1 MVSHLGIL
9 VIFSVLV
16 GAFFGLLSRETLR
29 DGLKVFLVLTLSMVV
44 LSLLVAYLM
53 YPFPLR

>member
-1 MVSHLGIL
+1 MLSHLGLL
-9 VIFSVLV
+9 VIFAVLV
-16 GAFFGLLSRETLR
+16 GAFFGLISRETFR
-29 DGLKVFLVLTLSMVV
+29 EGVKVFLVLTLSMVV

>member
-1 MVSHLGIL
+1 MSHVGIL

-16 GAFFGLLSRETLR
+16 GAFFGLLSRETPR
-29 DGLKVFLVLTLSMVV
+29 EGIKVFLVMTLSMIL

-53 YPFPLR
+53 YPFPLQ

>member
-1 MVSHLGIL
+1 MVSHLGVL

-16 GAFFGLLSRETLR
+16 GAFFGLLSRETFR
-29 DGLKVFLVLTLSMVV
+29 EGLKVFLVLTLSMVV

>member
-1 MVSHLGIL
+1 MTHVAIL
-9 VIFSVLV
+9 ILFSVLV
-16 GAFFGLLSRETLR
+16 GAFFGLLSRETPR
-29 DGLKVFLVLTLSMVV
+29 EGLKVFAVMTLSMIL

>member
-9 VIFSVLV
+9 VIFSVMV

>member
-1 MVSHLGIL
+1 MSHLGIL

-16 GAFFGLLSRETLR
+16 AAFFALLTRETPREGVKL
-29 DGLKVFLVLTLSMVV
+29 FLILAASMIL

-53 YPFPLR
+53 YPFPLG

>member
-1 MVSHLGIL
+1 MSHLGIL

-16 GAFFGLLSRETLR
+16 AAFFGLLTRETLR
-29 DGLKVFLVLTLSMVV
+29 EGVKLFLILAASMIL

-53 YPFPLR
+53 YPFPIG

>member
-1 MVSHLGIL
+1 MSHVGIL

-29 DGLKVFLVLTLSMVV
+29 EGIKVFLVMTLSMIL
-44 LSLLVAYLM
+44 LSLVVAYLM
-53 YPFPLR
+53 YPFPLQ